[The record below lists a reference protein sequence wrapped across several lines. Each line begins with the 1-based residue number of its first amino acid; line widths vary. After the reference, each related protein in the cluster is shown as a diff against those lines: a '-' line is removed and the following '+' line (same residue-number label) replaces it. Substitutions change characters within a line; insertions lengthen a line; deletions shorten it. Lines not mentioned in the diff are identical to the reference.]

1 MHAMW
6 PYNTAILHFRL
17 NTYRPSGILGCWPDG
32 LELSPGIL
40 FGIQR
45 AAQTVLGVYLNVL
58 VHAILLH
65 PVHWGFLAIMHYT
78 NPHTHSH
85 CSKCHTKGFKNR
97 HRSLEIKR
105 WIVLPEIGDLMFK
118 KLPHAILDL

>member
-65 PVHWGFLAIMHYT
+65 PVHWGFLAIMRYT
-78 NPHTHSH
+78 NPHTHSLTTANATRMGL
-85 CSKCHTKGFKNR
+85 KTD
-97 HRSLEIKR
+97 I
-105 WIVLPEIGDLMFK
+105 DL
-118 KLPHAILDL
+118 